1 MKPDPEVLV
10 VDDDPRLREVVRYT
24 LARAGFRV
32 REASDGR
39 SAIAEV
45 RASRPD
51 LVLLDV
57 LMPGLDGISACRELR
72 AEHDLPVVFLSSRGE
87 EIDRVLG
94 LDLGGD
100 DYIAKPFSPAELVS
114 RIRAVLRR
122 SARAAPREELVE
134 SGVRVDVRAHRAFV
148 GEAELELT
156 ATEFRMLAAL
166 LGDPGAVVTRAAM
179 VRAAYGGP
187 HHVSERTLDSHVRGV
202 RNKLRAQG
210 VDRVVTVTAVGWR
223 WDPGA

>member
-1 MKPDPEVLV
+1 MKPEPEVLV

-32 REASDGR
+32 REAGDGL
-39 SAIAEV
+39 AALAEV

-72 AEHDLPVVFLSSRGE
+72 AEHDVPVVFLSSRGE

-100 DYIAKPFSPAELVS
+100 DYIAKPFSPTELVS

-122 SARAAPREELVE
+122 AARPAPRETLVE
-134 SGVRVDVRAHRAFV
+134 REVRIDLRAHRAFAR
-148 GEAELELT
+148 EAELDLT

-166 LGDPGAVVTRAAM
+166 LADAGAIVTRAAM

-202 RNKLRAQG
+202 RNKLRVHAL
-210 VDRVVTVTAVGWR
+210 DHIVTVTAVGWR